1 MRRIDHR
8 RRGAALGATAVG
20 AVALVVTAC
29 GVPIEGSPR
38 GVPANQLPAGLQ
50 TPETTVEDSP
60 DTTESVEVWFV
71 RDELLVGS
79 RHTVDAPLTPQ
90 KALDEL
96 LLGPDADEQGRALRS
111 ALPDAEVV
119 LGTTFAR
126 GIATVDLSPRFSE
139 IPASDQLLA
148 VAQIVLTLTDLRGVG
163 MVEFQVEGAPIAVP
177 LPSGESSGERVS
189 RDDYY
194 GLAIT
199 V

>member
-1 MRRIDHR
+1 MNAVR
-8 RRGAALGATAVG
+8 RRRATAAGVVAPG
-20 AVALVVTAC
+20 LLALAVAAC

-38 GVPANQLPAGLQ
+38 GVPADQLPAGLQ
-50 TPETTVEDSP
+50 TPETTVVDTQ

-79 RHTVDAPLTPQ
+79 RHTVEAPLTPQ

-96 LLGPDADEQGRALRS
+96 LLGPDTDEQGRALRS

-119 LGTTFAR
+119 LGATFAR

-163 MVEFQVEGAPIAVP
+163 LVAFQVEGAPIAVP

-189 RDDYY
+189 RDDYF
-194 GLAIT
+194 GLAT
-199 V
+199 TL